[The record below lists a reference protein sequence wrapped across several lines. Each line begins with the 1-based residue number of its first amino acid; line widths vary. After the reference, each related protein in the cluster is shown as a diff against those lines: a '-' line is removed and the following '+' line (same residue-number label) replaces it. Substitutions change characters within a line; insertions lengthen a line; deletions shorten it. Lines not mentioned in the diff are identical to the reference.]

1 MTLKKTLTVLALAAL
16 LAAPLLAR
24 DRYEE
29 KFERTEA
36 LAKDGRV
43 VLTNISGTIEVRG
56 WNKDEVKIDA
66 VKYSEARNGDKAKEN
81 AAEVTIEVLR
91 EGSTLR
97 IETRYPKRNRFWGN
111 DNLNVSVDYKLW
123 IPEKA
128 ALEVKSISGDVNTE
142 AVGGTLKIDSVSG
155 EIVARGAAAGAEI
168 KVVSGDVDVADVTG
182 DAFLKTVS
190 GDVRVSKVRGSV
202 EAETIS
208 GELELLDVAD
218 ARSVNAKTLS
228 GNCVLSGRLV
238 SQGRYSLK
246 SHSGDVRLTIPAD
259 SAFDF
264 EAETFSGNIDTD
276 FEIQVSGKV
285 SPREIRGTVK
295 GGGAFVR
302 LATFS
307 GSIELRKN

>member
-1 MTLKKTLTVLALAAL
+1 MTPKKTLTVLALAAV

-36 LAKDGRV
+36 LARDGRV
-43 VLTNISGTIEVRG
+43 FLSNISGTIEVRG

-66 VKYSEARNGDKAKEN
+66 VKYSQARSEAKAKEN
-81 AAEVTIEVLR
+81 AAEVTIEVFR

-97 IETRYPKRNRFWGN
+97 IETRYPKRSHFWGD

-128 ALEVKSISGDVNTE
+128 ALEIKSVSGDVNTD
-142 AVGGTLKIDSVSG
+142 AVGGALKIDSVSG
-155 EIVARGAAAGAEI
+155 EVVARGAAAGAAI
-168 KVVSGDVDVADVTG
+168 KVVSGDIDVADVTG

-190 GDVRVSKVRGSV
+190 GDVHVTKVRGSI

-208 GELELLDVAD
+208 GELELMDVAD
-218 ARSVNAKTLS
+218 ARSVIAKTLS
-228 GNCVLSGRLV
+228 GNCVLSGKIV
-238 SQGRYSLK
+238 PQGRYTLK

-259 SAFDF
+259 SAFEF
-264 EAETFSGNIDTD
+264 EAETFSGDIDTD

-295 GGGAFVR
+295 GGGAFIR

>member
-1 MTLKKTLTVLALAAL
+1 MTPKKTLTILALAAVL
-16 LAAPLLAR
+16 IAPLLAR

-29 KFERTEA
+29 KFNRIEA

-43 VLTNISGTIEVRG
+43 FLSNISGTIEVRV
-56 WNKDEVKIDA
+56 WNKDEVKIEA
-66 VKYSEARNGDKAKEN
+66 VKYSEARSEAKAKEN
-81 AAEVTIEVLR
+81 AAEVAIEISR

-97 IETRYPKRNRFWGN
+97 IETKYPRRGHFWGD

-123 IPEKA
+123 VPEKA
-128 ALEVKSISGDVNTE
+128 AVEVKSISGDVTTE
-142 AVGGTLKIDSVSG
+142 AVGGALAIESVSG
-155 EIVARGAAAGAEI
+155 EVVARGAAAGVQI
-168 KVVSGDVDVADVTG
+168 KLVSGDIDVADVTG

-190 GDVRVSKVRGSV
+190 GDVHVTKVRGSI

-228 GNCVLSGRLV
+228 GDCVLSGKIV
-238 SQGRYSLK
+238 PQGRYTLK

-264 EAETFSGNIDTD
+264 EAETFSGDIDTD

-295 GGGAFVR
+295 GGGAFIR